1 MRKLRIIIAIAVA
14 IGSCLFSPR
23 DSWPRITG
31 TSRLFWNWLT
41 GRIHWADPYTAAS
54 RYARCEK
61 CPIFYKPLRTC
72 GSPLDKELRGLG
84 CHCSIPIKARLR
96 EATCWGDDN
105 LGDEFVFGWKAVAKS
120 GRV

>member
-1 MRKLRIIIAIAVA
+1 MRKLRIIAAIIVA
-14 IGSCLFSPR
+14 IGSCILSPR
-23 DSWPRITG
+23 ESWSRITG
-31 TSRLFWNWLT
+31 TSRMLWNWLLGNT
-41 GRIHWADPYTAAS
+41 HWADPYTAAA

-72 GSPLDKELRGLG
+72 GSPLSKEFRGVG
-84 CHCSIPIKARLR
+84 CYCSILIKKNIK

-105 LGDEFVFGWKAVAKS
+105 LGEDFVYGWKNHDKS